1 MESLKTLTKARLTNL
16 HLPTHHFLQTDRFI
30 EVDFNSLDTT
40 VNLQT
45 WVVFLEFFGIGRAP
59 EEATLTQQPEAMNI
73 DGESTG
79 TYICLLS
86 QNEVDWLQI
95 S

>member
-1 MESLKTLTKARLTNL
+1 M
-16 HLPTHHFLQTDRFI
+16 
-30 EVDFNSLDTT
+30 
-40 VNLQT
+40 NLQT

-73 DGESTG
+73 DGESAG

>member
-1 MESLKTLTKARLTNL
+1 M
-16 HLPTHHFLQTDRFI
+16 QTDRFI

-59 EEATLTQQPEAMNI
+59 EDVSTTQQQEAMNI
-73 DGESTG
+73 EGEIKG
-79 TYICLLS
+79 TFVKY
-86 QNEVDWLQI
+86 N
-95 S
+95 

>member
-1 MESLKTLTKARLTNL
+1 MAN
-16 HLPTHHFLQTDRFI
+16 FFQTDRFI

-59 EEATLTQQPEAMNI
+59 EDVNATQLQEAMNI
-73 DGESTG
+73 EEGKGS
-79 TYICLLS
+79 YFIHFK
-86 QNEVDWLQI
+86 
-95 S
+95 